1 MTNAPITDLLSP
13 EQAAQQA
20 VSAVSPQGLRYATL
34 GAAAA
39 ASEVGRLTGAVP
51 AGIASGLSGFQYVF
65 VPLALS
71 GSRLEG
77 DVTAPFPLKDKTL
90 IAPAYHASLVDKAI
104 CHRNA
109 PVDGRE
115 LVFLSSRLHT
125 DRFALAFEFCINV
138 AHNYTDTVG
147 VPESFSALLWTQVV
161 AGVRGETSMD
171 AWEDRAAAIGVPPVE
186 LETRRAVPRGAV
198 DEKFRADYNSDA
210 FSDTMAIYLL
220 SLHMDFD
227 YADLREREYPLLA
240 APALAER
247 LRAMNK
253 LFPSSEA
260 YPFQVLY
267 RRRG

>member
-1 MTNAPITDLLSP
+1 MTNAPIADLLSP

-39 ASEVGRLTGAVP
+39 AGEVARLTGAVP
-51 AGIASGLSGFQYVF
+51 AGIAAGLSGFEYVF

-71 GSRLEG
+71 GSRLDG
-77 DVTAPFPLKDKTL
+77 NHAAPFPVADRTL

-109 PVDGRE
+109 PVAGRE
-115 LVFLSSRLHT
+115 LVFLSSRLHS
-125 DRFALAFEFCINV
+125 DRFALAFEFFINV

-147 VPESFSALLWTQVV
+147 PPESFSTLLWAQVT
-161 AGVRGETSMD
+161 AGVRGETSID
-171 AWEDRAAAIGVPPVE
+171 AWEDRAVALGVSPAE
-186 LETRRAVPRGAV
+186 LETRRAVPRGPV
-198 DEKFRADYNSDA
+198 DAKAREDYSAAA
-210 FSDTMAIYLL
+210 FSDAMAVYLL

-247 LRAMNK
+247 LKAMNR
-253 LFPSSEA
+253 LFPSSDA

>member
-13 EQAAQQA
+13 EQAARQA
-20 VSAVSPQGLRYATL
+20 VAAVSPQGLRYATL
-34 GAAAA
+34 GAAASA
-39 ASEVGRLTGAVP
+39 AEVARLTGAVP
-51 AGIASGLSGFQYVF
+51 AGIAGGLSGFQYVF

-71 GSRLEG
+71 GSRLDG
-77 DVTAPFPLKDKTL
+77 DLTAPFPVTDRTL
-90 IAPAYHASLVDKAI
+90 IAPAYDASLVDKAI

-125 DRFALAFEFCINV
+125 DRFALAFEFFINV

-147 VPESFSALLWTQVV
+147 VPESFSTLLWTQVT
-161 AGVRGETSMD
+161 AGVRGETSVD
-171 AWEDRAAAIGVPPVE
+171 AWEDRAGALRVPPAE

-198 DEKFRADYNSDA
+198 DEKLRADYSAAA
-210 FSDTMAIYLL
+210 FSDAVAIYLL

-247 LRAMNK
+247 LKAMNK

-260 YPFQVLY
+260 YPFQILY